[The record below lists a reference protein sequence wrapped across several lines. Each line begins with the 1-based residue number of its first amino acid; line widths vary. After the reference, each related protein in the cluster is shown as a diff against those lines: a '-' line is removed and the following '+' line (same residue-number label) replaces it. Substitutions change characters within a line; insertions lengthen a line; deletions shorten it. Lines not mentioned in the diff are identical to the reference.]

1 MKKIYVVQEHFNFEG
16 NSRAE
21 VFKDATSFFDRDLT
35 NFEIT
40 EEDFDRLGEASDGD
54 LFTFPVVFF
63 DDTQLVVQ
71 VHEI

>member
-21 VFKDATSFFDRDLT
+21 VFKDATSFFNRDLT

-54 LFTFPVVFF
+54 LFTFPVVEFG
-63 DDTQLVVQ
+63 DTQLVVQ